1 MNKPSSRQDGH
12 SLLTSF
18 IHAQT
23 IRRLEKQIATLRRE
37 NGKLQQLIEES
48 KKREQHKDRRL
59 DKLQQ
64 SIETLKRQVAE
75 SKAHM
80 LQAAKESKVREE
92 KMLQAANESKVR
104 ENKMLEAQEESNSK
118 MESIQQSLKSSLY
131 AAMGSTL
138 IGDLLIDF
146 YKEVVKKTIGE
157 ETLEAL
163 SREIREWIGPWLSAL
178 LGTVISGFPILL
190 LIIKAAITIMVIAAP
205 ILNLTA
211 VVWKALRAGLGKLRS
226 KRASKK

>member
-1 MNKPSSRQDGH
+1 MIFQSSSRQDGR

-48 KKREQHKDRRL
+48 KKHEQHKDRRL

-75 SKAHM
+75 SKAH
-80 LQAAKESKVREE
+80 
-92 KMLQAANESKVR
+92 MLQAANESKVR